1 VYILYSF
8 LLFLG
13 FLFYA
18 PAYLFKIRKGD
29 QGGLNLSDRLGLK
42 LSLRTSVRPCLW
54 IHAVSVGEVLSL
66 RYILREI
73 KKEHPEWEIHC
84 STVTSTG
91 YRVARAKLAEATSI
105 FFIPLDFAWTVK
117 RFFKAL
123 HPDLFIL
130 VESEFWP
137 NLLRISGENAS
148 AVLLINGRISDRSFR
163 KYQLLM
169 PLLRRV
175 LRPIDRCL
183 VQTERDRERLLALG
197 VRPEKMEVV
206 GNLKTDVNLPELE
219 PEDLAGLRREVGL
232 SSGKKLI
239 VAGSTHRGE
248 EEILLRAYC
257 ASRKKRENLSLII
270 APRHTQRADE
280 VEKLAAGWGLS
291 VTRRTKAGP
300 GTTWDVLILDTLGE
314 LAHFYAISDIA
325 FVGGSLVPK
334 GGQNLLE
341 PAFYGKPVVF
351 GPSMQNFASLA
362 EEFVRQGAAR
372 RVSGLEDLTEVLLLK
387 EEIALQEMG
396 KKAKCL
402 LTSLQG
408 ATQKTLRVI
417 ESLMPASSSLR

>member
-1 VYILYSF
+1 VYILYSC

-18 PAYLFKIRKGD
+18 PAYFLRTRKGA
-29 QGGLNLSDRLGLK
+29 QKGLNLIDRLGCR
-42 LSLRTSVRPCLW
+42 LSLRTSAKPCLW

-66 RYILREI
+66 RHLLKEI
-73 KKEHPEWEIHC
+73 KKEHPDWEIYC
-84 STVTSTG
+84 STLTSTG
-91 YRVARAKLAEATSI
+91 YRVARTELAEAASI

-137 NLLRISGENAS
+137 NLLRVSGQSAS

-163 KYQLLM
+163 KYHLVK

-175 LRPIDRCL
+175 LRPIDRYL

-197 VRPEKMEVV
+197 VQPEKTEVV
-206 GNLKTDVNLPELE
+206 GNLKTDVNLPELK
-219 PEDLAGLRREVGL
+219 PEDLARLRKEVGL
-232 SSGKKLI
+232 SPDKKVI
-239 VAGSTHRGE
+239 TAGSTHKGE

-257 ASRKKRENLSLII
+257 ASQKKRKNLSLII
-270 APRHTQRADE
+270 APRHIQRADE
-280 VEKLAAGWGLS
+280 VEKLAAGCGLKAM
-291 VTRRTKAGP
+291 RRTRVGP
-300 GTTWDVLILDTLGE
+300 QKTWDILILDTLGE
-314 LAHFYAISDIA
+314 LAHFYALSDIA

-351 GPSMQNFASLA
+351 GPSTQNFAFLA
-362 EEFVRQGAAR
+362 EEFIRHGAAR
-372 RVSGLEDLTEVLLLK
+372 RVSGLEELTEVFILE

-396 KKAKCL
+396 KRGQKL
-402 LTSLQG
+402 LSALQG
-408 ATQKTLRVI
+408 ATPKTLRII
-417 ESLMPASSSLR
+417 ENLMPASSCAR

>member
-18 PAYLFKIRKGD
+18 PIYLFKMKKGD
-29 QGGLNLSDRLGLK
+29 QGGLHLIDRLGLR
-42 LSLRTSVRPCLW
+42 LSLRTTVSPCLW

-66 RYILREI
+66 RHLFREI
-73 KKEHPEWEIHC
+73 KKGHPDWEIYC
-84 STVTSTG
+84 STLTSTG
-91 YRVARAKLAEATSI
+91 YRVARAKLAEATSV

-137 NLLRISGENAS
+137 NLLRISGKSAA
-148 AVLLINGRISDRSFR
+148 AVLLINGRISDRSFQ
-163 KYQLLM
+163 KYQLLK

-175 LRPIDRCL
+175 LRPIDRYL
-183 VQTERDRERLLALG
+183 VQTERDRKRLLVLG
-197 VRPEKMEVV
+197 VQPEKMEVA
-206 GNLKTDVNLPELE
+206 GNLKTDVNLPELK
-219 PEDLAGLRREVGL
+219 PEELASLRKQVGL
-232 SSGKKLI
+232 SLDKKVI
-239 VAGSTHRGE
+239 VAGSTHKGE
-248 EEILLRAYC
+248 EEILVRAYC
-257 ASRKKRENLSLII
+257 ASRKKRQNLSLII
-270 APRHTQRADE
+270 APRHPQRADE
-280 VEKLAAGWGLS
+280 VEKLAAGLKLR

-300 GTTWDVLILDTLGE
+300 STNWDVLILDTLGE
-314 LAHFYAISDIA
+314 LAHFYALSDIA

-351 GPSMQNFASLA
+351 GPSMENFAFLA

-372 RVSGLEDLTEVLLLK
+372 QVSCLEDLTEVLLLD
-387 EEIALQEMG
+387 EEIPLQEMG
-396 KKAKCL
+396 RQGQQL
-402 LTSLQG
+402 LCALQG
-408 ATQKTLRVI
+408 ATEKTLRVI
-417 ESLMPASSSLR
+417 ESLMPASSCLR